1 MWWQTSPTVFS
12 FKAFSGGTA
21 NEVTHVVWFSTVQR
35 RWMFFS
41 FFFFLSLSSRFTLF
55 QPIIKLVLTFYCSF
69 NCSLHYFYWSLFVL
83 KKIIIFFNFIIYHLI
98 LFNFYI
104 KYGHHSFNFYF
115 LYLFFNWIRFSISS
129 PSFYFYVRLGPYSFF
144 FFALDPFFKLIFLFC
159 PLTLDLLI
167 IRF

>member
-12 FKAFSGGTA
+12 FKAFNGGTA

-83 KKIIIFFNFIIYHLI
+83 KKFIIFLISSFIIWFYLI
-98 LFNFYI
+98 FISNMVIILLIFIFYI
-104 KYGHHSFNFYF
+104 YF
-115 LYLFFNWIRFSISS
+115 LIEFVSQFHPHHF
-129 PSFYFYVRLGPYSFF
+129 
-144 FFALDPFFKLIFLFC
+144 IFM
-159 PLTLDLLI
+159 
-167 IRF
+167 